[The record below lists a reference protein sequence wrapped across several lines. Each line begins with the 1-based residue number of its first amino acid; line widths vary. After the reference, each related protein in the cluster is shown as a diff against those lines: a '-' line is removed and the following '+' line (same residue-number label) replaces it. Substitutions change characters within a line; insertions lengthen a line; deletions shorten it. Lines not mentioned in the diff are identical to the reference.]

1 MRIQMFA
8 QQLLLSQN
16 HHCNLHS
23 TGYNQISNRATIS
36 SLNLLHLSTHLTYIG
51 TQALKH
57 TGSLYMSI
65 P

>member
-1 MRIQMFA
+1 MRIQTFT
-8 QQLLLSQN
+8 QQLSLSQN
-16 HHCNLHS
+16 HHCNLHL
-23 TGYNQISNRATIS
+23 TGHNQVSNRATIS

-57 TGSLYMSI
+57 TGSLYTSI